1 MIEGN
6 MDTLKNQFQTEKNSI
21 KRIIGIMSGKGG
33 VGKST
38 VSVMLADSLINHG
51 YKVGILDAD
60 ITGPSVPSLL
70 KITEAQLSAD
80 QDNINPFVTPKGLKV
95 VSMNLML
102 DDKNQP
108 VAWRGAVLS
117 NVIKQIWTKV
127 NWGELDYLLIDTP
140 PGTSDIALT
149 VLQQIHPHGIILVSV
164 PQDLV
169 QHIVQK
175 TIEMVNQA
183 NIKLIGT
190 ILNMSYYTCP
200 CCGNNFVM
208 YKDTSDTFANHRI
221 IGHLPA
227 VLPLADLS
235 ENKGILNE
243 ETEKLIDP
251 ITRIIINEVKIS
263 SLP

>member
-1 MIEGN
+1 
-6 MDTLKNQFQTEKNSI
+6 
-21 KRIIGIMSGKGG
+21 MSGKGG

-60 ITGPSVPSLL
+60 ITGPSIPSLL
-70 KITEAQLSAD
+70 KIKEAHLSAN
-80 QDNINPFVTPKGLKV
+80 QDSINPFITEKGLKV

-102 DDKNQP
+102 DDTNQP
-108 VAWRGAVLS
+108 IVWRGAVLS
-117 NVIKQIWTKV
+117 NIIQQFWTKV

-149 VLQQIHPHGIILVSV
+149 VLQQIHPHGIVMVSV

-175 TIEMVNQA
+175 TIEMVNQM
-183 NIKLIGT
+183 NIRLIGT
-190 ILNMSYYTCP
+190 IINMSYYTCP
-200 CCGNNFVM
+200 CCGSDFVM
-208 YKDTSDTFANHRI
+208 YKDTNETIANHRI
-221 IGHLPA
+221 LGELPA

-235 ENKGILNE
+235 ENQGILNE
-243 ETEKLIDP
+243 ETAKFIDP
-251 ITRIIINEVKIS
+251 ITRIIVNEVKLS
-263 SLP
+263 NLP

>member
-1 MIEGN
+1 
-6 MDTLKNQFQTEKNSI
+6 MDFFKNQTQQEKNSI

-38 VSVMLADSLINHG
+38 VTVMLADSLMNHG
-51 YKVGILDAD
+51 YKVGIIDAD
-60 ITGPSVPSLL
+60 ITGSSIPSLL
-70 KITEAQLSAD
+70 KIQEEKLSAD
-80 QDNINPFVTPKGLKV
+80 QDTINPFITPKGLKV

-108 VAWRGAVLS
+108 VVWRGAILS
-117 NVIKQIWTKV
+117 NIIQQFWAKV
-127 NWGELDYLLIDTP
+127 NWGTLDYLLIDTP
-140 PGTSDIALT
+140 PGTSDIAMT
-149 VLQQIHPHGIILVSV
+149 VLQQIHPHGIVMVSV

-175 TIEMVNQA
+175 TIEMVNLA
-183 NIKLIGT
+183 NIKMIGI
-190 ILNMSYYTCP
+190 ILNMSFYTCP

-208 YKDTSDTFANHRI
+208 YKENSQSMSNHRI

-227 VLPLADLS
+227 TMMLADLS
-235 ENKGILNE
+235 ENKGILSE
-243 ETEKLIDP
+243 ETEKIMDP
-251 ITRIIINEVKIS
+251 ITRVIINEIKTP